1 VGGRKRILY
10 FVILALLVA
19 MLGGLVFAYASL
31 SKPAAEPEP
40 VDVTPGLQH
49 IRSIYAYGEGPDKLL
64 SQPFGVA
71 FVDGRLY
78 VGQMSKGNVIV
89 MDGDGNYVQT
99 VGVKGR
105 GQGQLNSTS
114 GLDVDGKGN
123 VYVADPTHAKIVVY
137 DKAGK
142 PVQEIP
148 IKYPLVPRVFEDRRL
163 YVAAFGS
170 VKVLAMPGY
179 QLLSS
184 WGQRGRGDT
193 EFDFPNGLVVAD
205 GGDSIYV
212 SDGNNMRL
220 KKLDKNGE
228 KIWIVGQAPKD
239 MNDTNR
245 LFGLPSGMVLVGDV
259 LYVTDPLNGSI
270 HLFRAK
276 DGSQI
281 GEVGESGTGDGQ
293 FSYPSQIAWMGG
305 KRFAVTEWGNDRVQ
319 IVAID
324 PAAVEAAGARTP
336 TVTSGPATGSLP
348 TPGASVTTITLP
360 GLPPTTAAS
369 TPTGPGTT
377 GGATTPSTAQT
388 P

>member
-1 VGGRKRILY
+1 MVGRKRLLY
-10 FVILALLVA
+10 GVVLFVLVA
-19 MLGGLVFAYASL
+19 MLAGLVVAYLSL
-31 SKPAAEPEP
+31 SKPAPAAEP
-40 VDVTPGLQH
+40 VAVTPGLQH
-49 IRSIYAYGEGPDKLL
+49 IRSIYAYGAGADKLL
-64 SQPFGVA
+64 SQPYGLA

-78 VGQMSKGNVIV
+78 VGQMTKGDVIV
-89 MDGDGNYVQT
+89 MDGDGNYLQT
-99 VGVKGR
+99 IGVKGR
-105 GQGQLNSTS
+105 GPGQLNSTS

-123 VYVADPTHAKIVVY
+123 LYVADPTHAKIVVF
-137 DKAGK
+137 DRTGK
-142 PVQEIP
+142 PVQDIP
-148 IKYPLVPRVFEDRRL
+148 ITNPLVPRVFEDKRL
-163 YVAAFGS
+163 YVAAFDS
-170 VKVLAMPGY
+170 VKILALPGY
-179 QLLSS
+179 QQLSS

-205 GGDSIYV
+205 GGNTVYV

-228 KIWIVGQAPKD
+228 PIWIVGQPPKD

-281 GEVGESGTGDGQ
+281 GVVGETGTGDGQ

-305 KRFAVTEWGNDRVQ
+305 KRFAVSEWGNDRVQ

-324 PAAVEAAGARTP
+324 PAAVQAAGAGTQ
-336 TVTSGPATGSLP
+336 TGPAT
-348 TPGASVTTITLP
+348 
-360 GLPPTTAAS
+360 TA
-369 TPTGPGTT
+369 
-377 GGATTPSTAQT
+377 GATPPSTAKT